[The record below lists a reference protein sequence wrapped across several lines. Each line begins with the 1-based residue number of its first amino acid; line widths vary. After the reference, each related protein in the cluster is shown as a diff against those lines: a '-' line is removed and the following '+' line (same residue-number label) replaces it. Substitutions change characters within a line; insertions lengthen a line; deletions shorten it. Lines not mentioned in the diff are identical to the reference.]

1 MGITLHEQ
9 RNREARGFDGV
20 CRISADESKS
30 LRARRPDRR
39 RADDGVRG
47 VAHFEPRSLLAHRP
61 WRGQNGERKKR
72 VMSQSLPEIHLIRH
86 GETAWT
92 ISRQH
97 TGLTDIPL
105 TERGE
110 HQARRFGEHLR
121 GRTFAHVFTSP
132 LQRAR
137 RTSEL
142 AGFGATAQIDPDL
155 VEWDYGDYESLT
167 TSQILKRRPGW
178 HLFRDGCPGGES
190 VAQVGARADRVIGR
204 LRALEGDV
212 LCSPAATS
220 CACSRRGGLAST
232 RRAAAFSCSAR
243 PRSASSGTNTTKVIR

>member
-1 MGITLHEQ
+1 
-9 RNREARGFDGV
+9 
-20 CRISADESKS
+20 
-30 LRARRPDRR
+30 
-39 RADDGVRG
+39 
-47 VAHFEPRSLLAHRP
+47 
-61 WRGQNGERKKR
+61 
-72 VMSQSLPEIHLIRH
+72 MSQSLPEIHLIRH

-97 TGLTDIPL
+97 TGLTDIQL

-110 HQARRFGEHLR
+110 DQARRFGEHLR
-121 GRTFAHVFTSP
+121 GRTFAHIFTSP

-167 TSQILKRRPGW
+167 TSHILKRRPDW
-178 HLFRDGCPGGES
+178 QLFRDGCPGGES

-212 LCSPAATS
+212 LLFSSGHFLRLFAA
-220 CACSRRGGLAST
+220 RWLGLD
-232 RRAAAFSCSAR
+232 
-243 PRSASSGTNTTKVIR
+243 ASSGRLFLLSTTTLSILGYEHDKSDPVIRLWNDVRPGLD